1 MKRILDIR
9 IIFIAVVLVVAMACG
24 QNADRTTEPNKD
36 VEPVAAQAS
45 ADPVDEAETP
55 ADATEPDM
63 ADYMDE
69 ATAKLFEEMTPE

>member
-9 IIFIAVVLVVAMACG
+9 FIFIGAVLVVAMAC
-24 QNADRTTEPNKD
+24 QQTTDPATEPSK
-36 VEPVAAQAS
+36 EAAPAAPSGATQAS

-55 ADATEPDM
+55 GDVPDI

-69 ATAKLFEEMTPE
+69 ATVQSSSSR